1 MIIKKLKLEN
11 IRSYKDQ
18 IIDFPPGKTLFEG
31 DIGSG
36 KSTLL
41 MAIEFGFFG
50 LGSEKAASL
59 LRAGET
65 KGFVGLQ
72 FESDGMEYLVN
83 RHLVRKKNSIGQEDC
98 VLKTPEETK
107 YYSATEIKEK
117 ILEILNFNEPPD
129 PKAQS
134 VIYRYAIYTPQEEMK
149 AILSYNP
156 DQRLQT
162 LRKAFGIEDYK
173 TAGENTKG
181 LSNEIR
187 LRSKEF
193 AAMALEIQS
202 LQDKVKAL
210 KSSIS
215 QKRGELENVVEDRRK
230 MTELLQSQR
239 TTRDDL
245 RSSQLVLKGETGKAD
260 ALYAL
265 VAEKEREI
273 KAAQEQLVSNKS
285 RIRIIQP
292 KISEMKGLVNPSEL
306 AMKELKVEVQKLEGE
321 LVILQE
327 LETKI
332 SVKFSDYKSIL
343 EKGVCPT
350 CDTRIESG
358 RFSDLVLHKE
368 KDLEETHA
376 RVLSCT
382 EKLQKT
388 KIVFERKVE
397 FDQTQT
403 RLNDYVKNLSEYEE
417 NTRIWQAK
425 FEEASSALE
434 KASAELGIVK
444 VSVQKLQEVNADL
457 DNLERRITKS
467 EEELGRLE
475 DIASTAKANITDW
488 ERQKREHEESI
499 AKKLEDKARSDKL
512 NEYQIWVQD
521 YFLPTLELVEKH
533 VMLNI
538 NQEFDSQFQRW
549 FGMLVEDPGKQAKVD
564 EEFTPVVQQDG
575 IDQDVSYLS
584 GGEKTSIAL
593 AYRLALNAIV
603 RRVSTGMKSNLLIL
617 DEPTDGFSK
626 EQLSKVRE
634 ILDELNS
641 PQIILVSHER
651 ELESFADQVIR
662 VSKTNGV
669 SSITVVQ

>member
-65 KGFVGLQ
+65 EGFVGLQ
-72 FESDGMEYLVN
+72 FESDGREYLVN

-285 RIRIIQP
+285 RIRIIHP

-488 ERQKREHEESI
+488 ERHKREHEESI